1 MHRSHPPAPASIL
14 LITPSD
20 ALGRQWHD
28 VLLSGYGATVAL
40 GIMPSLLEGMSHL
53 GRHRPDVVLLD
64 LVFSHSSAL
73 ITRLRLTAPG
83 CALVAWTAVQDDA
96 VLLEALGAGAHEVL
110 TFSSAAP
117 CDWRSTVERALV
129 RAGTGAA
136 SAQPALDPDASQVT
150 RVIHDLNNVLTS
162 INGYADI
169 LLARP
174 PSSDQAH
181 HCAEQIRQAG
191 RQVRGQ
197 RGWSNPCQ
205 RPP

>member
-1 MHRSHPPAPASIL
+1 M
-14 LITPSD
+14 
-20 ALGRQWHD
+20 
-28 VLLSGYGATVAL
+28 
-40 GIMPSLLEGMSHL
+40 
-53 GRHRPDVVLLD
+53 
-64 LVFSHSSAL
+64 
-73 ITRLRLTAPG
+73 
-83 CALVAWTAVQDDA
+83 
-96 VLLEALGAGAHEVL
+96 LLEALGAGAHKVL

-191 RQVRGQ
+191 ARATGLVKSLSTPSLEPARSLSTSVNGTPAQTSEPVRFTV
-197 RGWSNPCQ
+197 
-205 RPP
+205 